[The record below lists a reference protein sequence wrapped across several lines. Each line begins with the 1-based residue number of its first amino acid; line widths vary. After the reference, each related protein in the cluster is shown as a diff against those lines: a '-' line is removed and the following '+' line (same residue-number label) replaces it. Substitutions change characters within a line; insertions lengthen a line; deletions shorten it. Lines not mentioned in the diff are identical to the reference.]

1 MKSEINLPF
10 VFEILF
16 FSNLNFS
23 APSVYAAQEL
33 LDFGIVRTFDEPKK
47 LPVNLINTGRNA
59 VQITVS
65 RIFFFNAHVFTSIAF
80 KATTLKDLFCQ
91 IQMSRVMRKPT
102 FWFPTSSDTNQAVRL
117 QKIARGLKFRM

>member
-1 MKSEINLPF
+1 MPEINFNLLF
-10 VFEILF
+10 QIL
-16 FSNLNFS
+16 LFS

-65 RIFFFNAHVFTSIAF
+65 RKNEPPRGKTNNVVSEQVRHKPACTSTE
-80 KATTLKDLFCQ
+80 K
-91 IQMSRVMRKPT
+91 S
-102 FWFPTSSDTNQAVRL
+102 
-117 QKIARGLKFRM
+117 